1 MRALMLGTIWLAL
14 AGFVVGEAG
23 KTRHRRT
30 GVEPRWAWP
39 VSLAGLLACVVHILV
54 AMADRHG
61 WSHQA
66 AVLDTA
72 RQTAAVFGVA
82 WGGGVYVNYLF
93 VGLWLVEL
101 LRWRADP
108 RRDLRQPRWAR
119 WALRTF
125 YLVIVF
131 NAAVVFAAPDRR
143 LAGAAVT
150 AALLAAWAW

>member
-1 MRALMLGTIWLAL
+1 MLGTIWLAL

-30 GVEPRWAWP
+30 GVEPGWAWP
-39 VSLAGLLACVVHILV
+39 VSCAGMVACVVHILV
-54 AMADRHG
+54 AMAHRHG
-61 WSHQA
+61 WSHDA

-72 RQTAAVFGVA
+72 HQTAEVFGVA
-82 WGGGVYVNYLF
+82 WGGGVFVNYLF
-93 VGLWLVEL
+93 VSLWLVDL
-101 LRWRADP
+101 FRWRADP

-119 WALRTF
+119 WAVRTF

-143 LAGAAVT
+143 VAGIAVT